1 MAVRKTDSLAKFEIR
16 DRNLGD
22 EWLVPDWSME
32 EASREI
38 HVGRR
43 LFLGF
48 ALLALLCLGAATWFT
63 WYLIAPRL
71 SSFHPILPYAV
82 GIVVLVGG
90 AISLAWF
97 GLTVVSIVFEK
108 NFLLLLFGREFSL
121 SFLTPL
127 VLRLGRRFGISRDE
141 MSHSFIR
148 VSNSLIR
155 ATRRTVQCER
165 LLILLP
171 RCLQRPL
178 KEKVEDLAR
187 KYECQVYVASGG
199 EAARRVVAATRP
211 TAIIGIACERDLL
224 SGLQDNVTKIPIIAI
239 PNRRP
244 EGPCKNTLVDFE
256 EVERAVQFFRGIPAA
271 H

>member
-1 MAVRKTDSLAKFEIR
+1 MATRKADALAKFEIR

-32 EASREI
+32 EASREL
-38 HVGRR
+38 HAGRR

-48 ALLALLCLGAATWFT
+48 AVLALLCLAGGAWLA

-71 SSFHPILPYAV
+71 SSFHPLLPLVV
-82 GIVVLVGG
+82 GVAVLVGA
-90 AISLAWF
+90 AIALAWF
-97 GLTVVSIVFEK
+97 ALTVVSIVFEK
-108 NFLLLLFGREFSL
+108 NFLVFLFGREFSL
-121 SFLTPL
+121 SVLAPL

-155 ATRRTVQCER
+155 ATKRTVQSDR

-171 RCLQRPL
+171 RCLQRQL
-178 KEKVEDLAR
+178 KERVEELAR

-199 EAARRVVAATRP
+199 EAARRIVAATRP
-211 TAIIGIACERDLL
+211 SAIIGIACERDLF

-244 EGPCKNTLVDFE
+244 EGPCKNTLVDFA
-256 EVERAVQFFRGIPAA
+256 EVERAVQFFKSAA
-271 H
+271 LH